1 MILIKYAPYQQTLF
15 YDGRK
20 LEDRQAL
27 KYLYPCQEGELVI
40 KVIVSRAKTIQVLVT
55 FGFQTQNES
64 SQFKLNVEENLY
76 PRDLRKMVE
85 NRIGMSSFDIEI
97 DVAEEIMFCEQN
109 NEKINVSVHKTIH
122 IITDRLNENDHLSN
136 KLNWIVT
143 SPDQT
148 KCCRLDWKKYE
159 IDPLLNNSDVQ
170 LEELVCDLESGTR
183 IYSQEVIERKECIIS

>member
-148 KCCRLDWKKYE
+148 IE
-159 IDPLLNNSDVQ
+159 
-170 LEELVCDLESGTR
+170 T
-183 IYSQEVIERKECIIS
+183 YSMNVVD